1 MFFNE
6 KAALKVVVLK
16 IYFKRCL
23 FFNKLLRRSP
33 ATLLKI
39 NTKHLII
46 KLFCTDLKLV
56 LAILKLSGIPII
68 QKSSRWLIP
77 AVASK

>member
-1 MFFNE
+1 MYFNE
-6 KAALKVVVLK
+6 KGALKVVVLK
-16 IYFKRCL
+16 IYFKWCL
-23 FFNKLLRRSP
+23 FFNKLLRRRP

-46 KLFCTDLKLV
+46 KVFCTDLKLV
-56 LAILKLSGIPII
+56 LVILKLSGIPIV
-68 QKSSRWLIP
+68 QKSSQWLIS

>member
-6 KAALKVVVLK
+6 KGALKVVVLE

-23 FFNKLLRRSP
+23 FLNKLLRRRP
-33 ATLLKI
+33 ETLLKI
-39 NTKHLII
+39 KTKHLII
-46 KLFCTDLKLV
+46 KVFCTESKLV
-56 LAILKLSGIPII
+56 LVILKFSGIPII
-68 QKSSRWLIP
+68 QKSSQWLIP

>member
-6 KAALKVVVLK
+6 KGALKVAVLK

-23 FFNKLLRRSP
+23 FFNKLLKRRP

-46 KLFCTDLKLV
+46 KVFCTDLKLV
-56 LAILKLSGIPII
+56 LVILRLSGIPII
-68 QKSSRWLIP
+68 QKSSGWLIS